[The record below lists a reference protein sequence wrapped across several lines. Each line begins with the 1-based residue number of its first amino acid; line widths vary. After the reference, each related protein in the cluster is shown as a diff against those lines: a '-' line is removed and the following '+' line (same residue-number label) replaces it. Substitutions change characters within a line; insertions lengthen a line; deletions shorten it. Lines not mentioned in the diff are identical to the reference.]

1 MALVRALITEP
12 VASTVVV
19 LDDRDSA
26 TLTEI
31 SRATGKPLTTIQR
44 AMQAMAAADIVV
56 RDAPRGRWRFAA
68 AAPRRALRELAE
80 WHLDTGPPV
89 GSSKPLQRRRGSGS
103 WQSAPASIR
112 DERIRAAWPTA
123 IRRIVAEFRPER
135 VILFGSQAKGD
146 AGPDSDVDLLV
157 IFDDDTDQRKRR
169 IGIRSILRDMPFAKD
184 ILVGSVTDL
193 GASKG
198 GTAVASAIRDGVV
211 VYER

>member
-44 AMQAMAAADIVV
+44 AMQALAAADIVV

-68 AAPRRALRELAE
+68 GAPRRALRELAE
-80 WHLDTGPPV
+80 WHLDTGRPTGP
-89 GSSKPLQRRRGSGS
+89 SKPLQRRRGSGS
-103 WQSAPASIR
+103 WQSAPATIR

-146 AGPDSDVDLLV
+146 AGSDSDVDLLV
-157 IFDDDTDQRKRR
+157 IFDDDTDQRERR

-193 GASKG
+193 GAGKG